1 MRQINSGST
10 YENQSSSEKK
20 HNSKINLFDFA
31 EEIKKNMELDQKS
44 NLSSM
49 RRESAT
55 RLNQPRN
62 ITHSAMKIEERSFA
76 AQNKIIEFR
85 QKNLLSESIEP
96 SINQQH

>member
-1 MRQINSGST
+1 MKQINSGST

-20 HNSKINLFDFA
+20 QNSKINLFDFA

-44 NLSSM
+44 NLSSVK
-49 RRESAT
+49 REPAT

-62 ITHSAMKIEERSFA
+62 ITHSPMKSEERSFA

-96 SINQQH
+96 SIN